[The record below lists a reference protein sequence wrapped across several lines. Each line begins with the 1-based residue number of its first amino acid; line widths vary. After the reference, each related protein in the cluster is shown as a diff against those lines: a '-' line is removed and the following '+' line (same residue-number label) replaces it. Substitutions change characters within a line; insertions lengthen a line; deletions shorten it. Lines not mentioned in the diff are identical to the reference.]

1 MAILLGIT
9 GGILIAAIVWDA
21 FEAVVLPRRV
31 TRRVRL
37 TRLFYRATWRVWSAI
52 VRRIPSHT
60 RRDTYLGFYGPLS
73 LLLLLT
79 LWAGGMVLGF
89 AMLQAALGSRL
100 IAPEKIAT
108 FGTDLYL
115 SGTSFFTLG
124 LGDVVP
130 QSPLSR
136 LITVVEAGMG
146 FGFLALV
153 IGYLPV
159 LYSAFSRREASTVLL
174 DARAGSPPS
183 AGELLRR
190 GGRGLAEELDHFL
203 REWERWAAEL
213 LESHLSYPVLC
224 YYRSQHSNQSWL
236 AALTTILDA
245 GALAMVGI
253 EGISPRQGE
262 LTFAVARHAIVDLA
276 QVLKTPP
283 RVPRVDRLPAAE
295 LKRLREVLAGA
306 GVTLQ
311 DGEAADRRLEELRRM
326 YEPYLYAMADFLM
339 MPLPPWLPVGG
350 GYDNWQT
357 SAWERM
363 SVGRVT
369 RATAAKFPDAHY

>member
-1 MAILLGIT
+1 MTVLLGIT
-9 GGILIAAIVWDA
+9 GAILIAAIMWDA
-21 FEAVVLPRRV
+21 FEAIVLPRRV

-52 VRRIPSHT
+52 VRRIPSDK
-60 RRDTYLGFYGPLS
+60 RRDTYLSFYGPLS

-79 LWAGGMVLGF
+79 VWAAGMILGF
-89 AMLQAALGSRL
+89 AMLQAALGSPL
-100 IAPEKIAT
+100 NAPEKIAT
-108 FGTDLYL
+108 FETDLYM

-124 LGDVVP
+124 LGDVIP
-130 QSPLSR
+130 RTPLAR
-136 LITVVEAGMG
+136 IITVVEAGTG

-183 AGELLRR
+183 AAELLRR
-190 GGRGLAEELDHFL
+190 SGRGLREELDQFL

-224 YYRSQHSNQSWL
+224 FYRSQHSNQSWL
-236 AALTTILDA
+236 AALTTVLDA
-245 GALAMVGI
+245 SALVMVGI

-262 LTFAVARHAIVDLA
+262 LTFAVARHATVDLA
-276 QVLKTPP
+276 QVFKTPP
-283 RVPRVDRLPAAE
+283 RAPKADRLPPAE
-295 LKRLREVLAGA
+295 LKRLREALAGA
-306 GVTLQ
+306 GVTLR
-311 DGEAADRRLEELRRM
+311 DGVVADRRLEELRRM
-326 YEPYLYAMADFLM
+326 YEPYVNALADFLV
-339 MPLPPWLPVGG
+339 MPLPPWLPVRG

-363 SVGRVT
+363 SAGRVT
-369 RATAAKFPDAHY
+369 GATVAEYPDAHY